1 MAKIGQHVLQQHADH
16 QLVLDHEDAFA
27 GRRIALRCHPKYR
40 APAATG
46 NISTNMRRPPSR
58 DYYSAAGRT
67 LNARAETETLNA
79 EVPRPVPGEN
89 PEATM

>member
-1 MAKIGQHVLQQHADH
+1 MAKIGQHVLQQHTDH

-58 DYYSAAGRT
+58 DYYSAGGRT
-67 LNARAETETLNA
+67 LNARVEMFNA

-89 PEATM
+89 LQVAM